1 MIYAVVK
8 ERDLSVRTSSPITSG
23 SVGIKMEVNLDHHWT
38 SLYKYIIVQAGDN
51 KITLEYN
58 NGIVTVPHEV
68 LTSFGIRLRIGIYG
82 TNDLGDIVIPTIW
95 NSELIIYEGASLSND
110 PGAEPTPTIVTRMN
124 NEIAGA
130 ISTANEAMA
139 IAEDTESTVNSAMN
153 WLYEHGMPSGDV
165 PIVNTFN
172 GRRGSVA
179 LLSQDVSAVLTKQML
194 LDFIHPIGSY
204 YVSSVSTSPE
214 TLFGGTW
221 EQIKDRFILA
231 AGDVY
236 SAGDIGGEAEHTL
249 TAGELPKLSG
259 STPNIFTGGQSGGTS
274 GIVTHTVSS
283 NRQYTTN
290 GTSTNSWQSYA
301 IAFGDNQPHNNMPPY
316 LVAYVW
322 HRIA

>member
-1 MIYAVVK
+1 MIQATVYDRNLTINSAY
-8 ERDLSVRTSSPITSG
+8 PITSG
-23 SVGIKMEVNLDHHWT
+23 SVGIKMEVWFDSAWNGLLKFCVFVG
-38 SLYKYIIVQAGDN
+38 SGK
-51 KITLEYN
+51 KITVQYN
-58 NGIVTVPHEV
+58 NGQISVPHEV
-68 LTSFGIRLRIGIYG
+68 LTEGGGRLSIGIYG
-82 TNDLGDIVIPTIW
+82 TNMAGDIIIPTIW
-95 NSELIIYEGASLSND
+95 NNNILIYEGTTINDD
-110 PGAEPTPTIVTRMN
+110 PGVSPTPTVVAQMEN
-124 NEIAGA
+124 AIATA
-130 ISTANEAMA
+130 TATANEAKTLS
-139 IAEDTESTVNSAMN
+139 EESATTVDSAMAY
-153 WLYEHGMPSGDV
+153 LYEHGMPSGDV

-172 GRRGSVA
+172 GRRGSVT
-179 LLSQDVSAVLTKQML
+179 LLPQDVSAVLTKQML
-194 LDFIHPIGSY
+194 LDFTHPIGSY

-221 EQIKDRFILA
+221 EQIKDAFILA

-236 SAGDIGGEAEHTL
+236 SAGDTGGEAEHTL

-301 IAFGDNQPHNNMPPY
+301 ITFGGDQPHNNMPPY